1 MTFKGVD
8 DVHGG
13 DGLPL
18 GVFGVGDGI
27 SDDVLEEYL
36 EDTSCLLIDESRDS
50 LDSSS
55 TGKTSDGRLGDS
67 LDIISEDL
75 PVPFGA
81 SLSETLTALTTSSH
95 GALVKYCR
103 MIPAADFGRFPL

>member
-1 MTFKGVD
+1 MIFFLFVD
-8 DVHGG
+8 KFGG
-13 DGLPL
+13 PKEGSFIILVDQTRDPL
-18 GVFGVGDGI
+18 
-27 SDDVLEEYL
+27 
-36 EDTSCLLIDESRDS
+36 DTAPVRQ
-50 LDSSS
+50 
-55 TGKTSDGRLGDS
+55 TSDGRLGDS

-103 MIPAADFGRFPL
+103 MIPAADFGAFPFIVEGRTLETGPVI